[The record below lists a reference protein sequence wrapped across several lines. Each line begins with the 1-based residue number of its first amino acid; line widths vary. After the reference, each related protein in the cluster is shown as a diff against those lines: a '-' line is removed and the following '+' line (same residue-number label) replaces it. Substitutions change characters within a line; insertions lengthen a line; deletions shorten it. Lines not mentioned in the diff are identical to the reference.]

1 MIEKIRN
8 FFLSTDEQKIYSQ
21 AEKTIFLIQQEFDI
35 DEQSNILIEM
45 RNILM
50 ADRKKQIDIL
60 TNDLVKL
67 ESM

>member
-8 FFLSTDEQKIYSQ
+8 FFASTKAQKTYSQ
-21 AEKTIFLIQQEFDI
+21 AEKVTFLMQQEFDV

-45 RNILM
+45 RNILI

-60 TNDLVKL
+60 TKDLAKL

>member
-1 MIEKIRN
+1 MIEKIRK
-8 FFLSTDEQKIYSQ
+8 FFVSTDEQKIYSQ

>member
-8 FFLSTDEQKIYSQ
+8 FFALTKEEKTYSQ
-21 AEKTIFLIQQEFDI
+21 AEKIIFLMQQEFDV
-35 DEQSNILIEM
+35 DEQLNILIEM
-45 RNILM
+45 RNILI

-60 TNDLVKL
+60 TKDLAKL

>member
-1 MIEKIRN
+1 M
-8 FFLSTDEQKIYSQ
+8 
-21 AEKTIFLIQQEFDI
+21 QQEFDV

-45 RNILM
+45 RNILI

-60 TNDLVKL
+60 TNDLAKL